1 MFSDK
6 KPIMKYIIEI
16 PENKME
22 VAEELFKSISY
33 IKKITPVAST
43 EITNSFILQSI
54 EDHERMDVISG
65 EELKKR
71 TTDFLTSLD
80 WKK

>member
-1 MFSDK
+1 
-6 KPIMKYIIEI
+6 MKYIIEI